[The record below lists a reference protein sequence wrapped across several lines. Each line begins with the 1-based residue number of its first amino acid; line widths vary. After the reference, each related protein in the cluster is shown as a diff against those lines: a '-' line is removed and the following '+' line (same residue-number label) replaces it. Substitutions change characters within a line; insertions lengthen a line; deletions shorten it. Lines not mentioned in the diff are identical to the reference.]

1 LARNL
6 SIGSGERHV
15 EAAALNELGRT
26 LLAQG
31 RSGEAFEVHQEAL
44 RLATRIAHPHEQGR
58 ALAGLAEHF
67 VRTDPAEA
75 RRHWERAL
83 AIFRRMGVPERFEAE
98 RRLAELVDQP
108 CS

>member
-1 LARNL
+1 M
-6 SIGSGERHV
+6 
-15 EAAALNELGRT
+15 
-26 LLAQG
+26 
-31 RSGEAFEVHQEAL
+31 HQEAL

-67 VRTDPAEA
+67 ARIDPAEA

-98 RRLAELVDQP
+98 RRLAELTETTEVAEH
-108 CS
+108 